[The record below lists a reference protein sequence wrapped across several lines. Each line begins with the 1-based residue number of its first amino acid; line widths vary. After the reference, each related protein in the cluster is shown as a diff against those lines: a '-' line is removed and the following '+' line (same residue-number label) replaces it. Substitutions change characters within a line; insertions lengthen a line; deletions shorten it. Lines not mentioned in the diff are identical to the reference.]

1 LLVGNRAGDCGG
13 SGWDN
18 WLFEGG
24 GEEMVK
30 IRFFRFYPFYIKIG
44 EVEVSIGFAED
55 DPIMEAGEGKVIFIQ
70 PHSWQRF
77 WHKQG
82 SYRWASR
89 IWENKRLLV
98 DVVGNEIDI
107 AFFSETEKDWETLG
121 FLAVE
126 FPQELSVEER
136 EREE

>member
-1 LLVGNRAGDCGG
+1 
-13 SGWDN
+13 
-18 WLFEGG
+18 
-24 GEEMVK
+24 MVK
-30 IRFFRFYPFYIKIG
+30 IRLFYFYPFQIFIEENK
-44 EVEVSIGFAED
+44 VSIGFSED
-55 DPIMEAGEGKVIFIQ
+55 DPIMEAENDKVIFIQ

-107 AFFSETEKDWETLG
+107 GFFAQTEKDWEVYG
-121 FLAVE
+121 CLALE
-126 FPQELSVEER
+126 FPQELTAEEKER
-136 EREE
+136 EV